1 MESNIYEDVF
11 LDLIANAGLR
21 ATTPQGVGYPKSAVL
36 KRVESR
42 HGRESGR
49 AHKKGAYCV

>member
-1 MESNIYEDVF
+1 MESDIYEDVF

-21 ATTPQGVGYPKSAVL
+21 TTTPQGVGYPKSAVL
-36 KRVESR
+36 KRIESR